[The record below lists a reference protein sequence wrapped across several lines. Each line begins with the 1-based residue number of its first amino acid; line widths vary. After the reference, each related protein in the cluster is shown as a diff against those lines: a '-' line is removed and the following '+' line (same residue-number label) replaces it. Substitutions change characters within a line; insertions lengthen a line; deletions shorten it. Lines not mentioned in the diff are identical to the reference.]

1 MRAASWKRRARR
13 SFTLVELLAV
23 VAIIGIL
30 VSLITAASYMA
41 VRKAK
46 RTKIAAEAKQLEM
59 ACLAYRDRFNELPP
73 DNSAN
78 AAALNRHLRRMF
90 PLWDSS
96 AVPAPAAFTSV
107 TPATALVTFLGGP
120 QDANGRPIGYSPN
133 PRNPFEIATTEGR
146 IGPFFE
152 FVPGQ
157 LDGYHY
163 YPPGIQATS
172 PSGMY
177 VYFRSENGDYSG
189 KTCSVGTP
197 AVTAV
202 PVTDNRITGTPWVNP
217 DSCQIIC
224 GGLDGT
230 LGTGTD
236 LATGS
241 DYDLTKHRW
250 DDQANFLE
258 GTFEDARE

>member
-1 MRAASWKRRARR
+1 MRAASWKGRARR

-46 RTKIAAEAKQLEM
+46 RTKISMEAKQLEM

-73 DNSAN
+73 DGTEVQAVIR
-78 AAALNRHLRRMF
+78 RHLQRMF
-90 PLWDSS
+90 PLWSGASS
-96 AVPAPAAFTSV
+96 FDISGINPS
-107 TPATALVTFLGGP
+107 TALVFFLGGP
-120 QDANGRPIGYSPN
+120 LDANGRPMGYSPN
-133 PRNPFEIATTEGR
+133 PRNPFEVTTTEGR
-146 IGPFFE
+146 IGPFFDFDPE
-152 FVPGQ
+152 R

-163 YPPGIQATS
+163 YPSGVEIAS

-177 VYFRSENGDYSG
+177 VYFRNENGDYSG
-189 KTCSVGTP
+189 KNWSGV
-197 AVTAV
+197 V
-202 PVTDNRITGTPWVNP
+202 PLTDNRIAGSPWVNP

-230 LGTGTD
+230 IGTGTD
-236 LATGS
+236 LRNGS
-241 DYDLTKHRW
+241 DYNEFRW

>member
-46 RTKIAAEAKQLEM
+46 RTAIAAEAKQLEM
-59 ACLAYRDRFNELPP
+59 ACLAYRERFPELPP
-73 DNSAN
+73 DNSGNVAGV
-78 AAALNRHLRRMF
+78 NRHLRRMF
-90 PLWDSS
+90 PQWDS
-96 AVPAPAAFTSV
+96 ANFPAPAAFTTV

-120 QDANGRPIGYSPN
+120 QDANGRPTGYSPN
-133 PRNPFEIATTEGR
+133 PRNPFELVTTEGR

-163 YPPGIQATS
+163 YPPGVEVTS

-177 VYFRSENGDYSG
+177 IYFRSENGDYSDPN
-189 KTCSVGTP
+189 KTWTGGTP
-197 AVTAV
+197 PVTAV
-202 PVTDNRITGTPWVNP
+202 PLTDNRISGNPWINP
-217 DSCQIIC
+217 ESCQIIC

-230 LGTGTD
+230 LGTGTN
-236 LATGS
+236 LATGA
-241 DYDLTKHRW
+241 DYSPERW
-250 DDQANFLE
+250 DDQANFLD